1 MKECLILIMSEHII
15 TLKHLDFAKKMY
27 QIAGFMWYLGQDA
40 KIKSKEG
47 KCLNRYEVIE
57 MSNCVTEVDVK
68 ETISKL
74 SISSR
79 KQNYKNSYTI

>member
-1 MKECLILIMSEHII
+1 
-15 TLKHLDFAKKMY
+15 MY

-47 KCLNRYEVIE
+47 NFLNRYEVME
-57 MSNCVTEVDVK
+57 VSNCVTEVDVK

-74 SISSR
+74 SISSI
-79 KQNYKNSYTI
+79 KQNYKSSYRI